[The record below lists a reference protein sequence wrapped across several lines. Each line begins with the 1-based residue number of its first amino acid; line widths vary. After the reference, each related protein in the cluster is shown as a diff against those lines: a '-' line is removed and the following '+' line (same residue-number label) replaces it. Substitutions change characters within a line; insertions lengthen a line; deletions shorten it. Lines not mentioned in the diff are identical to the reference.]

1 MVKTAFFGVGGLV
14 AGVVLDTLMGS
25 TRDTLNVT
33 AGILI
38 GNVKFID
45 LLFYL
50 QGAS

>member
-1 MVKTAFFGVGGLV
+1 MRVAFFGVGCLV
-14 AGVVLDTLMGS
+14 VGVVLDTLMGS
-25 TRDTLNVT
+25 AWDTPNVT

-50 QGAS
+50 QGGS